1 MQPHIWKQ
9 VNPGLHIWQAV
20 ACLFNQTAS
29 LFSVFLKLFHHNFYG
44 KWMIWAIANFF
55 CGRPLQILHRG
66 GRSLFPSPSKR
77 LLWSHKQSLS
87 RSPPISSFR
96 PPTLL
101 IQDALQVSGIFEMWY
116 LRLLGGSLL
125 LSDVL
130 QLFLIANG
138 GRICGCRA
146 RDEWRSLPWLCKY
159 WLDSLCLTRDNSTPL
174 FQFSRPSS
182 AIFQFVRQGLWR
194 TH

>member
-1 MQPHIWKQ
+1 MANEWYEQ
-9 VNPGLHIWQAV
+9 L
-20 ACLFNQTAS
+20 QT
-29 LFSVFLKLFHHNFYG
+29 FSVVDPCRSCIEEGGACFLPHQRDY
-44 KWMIWAIANFF
+44 
-55 CGRPLQILHRG
+55 CGRINRASPEALPY
-66 GRSLFPSPSKR
+66 PS
-77 LLWSHKQSLS
+77 
-87 RSPPISSFR
+87 FC
-96 PPTLL
+96 PTLL

-130 QLFLIANG
+130 QLFLIANR

-146 RDEWRSLPWLCKY
+146 RDVWRSLPWLCRY
-159 WLDSLCLTRDNSTPL
+159 WLDLLCLTRDNSTPL
-174 FQFSRPSS
+174 FQFSRPLS